1 MLLISKVVERSCEFC
16 VCKREREREKW
27 NMVKKLVSG
36 EQKWFKSEI
45 GKG

>member
-1 MLLISKVVERSCEFC
+1 MNFVC
-16 VCKREREREKW
+16 VREREREREKW

-36 EQKWFKSEI
+36 EQKWFISEI